1 MTDSRPGKLR
11 SKAAT
16 LQKVLRVKSFVI
28 SVDKSLSRAL
38 SLQVNWG
45 LEVFCVDGT
54 RFAVAE
60 DVLEK
65 ALATVMSPREDTELL
80 LKEVFF
86 EAPDL
91 ETPKT
96 RAFLLAAD
104 MWDHCVYVASQEEA
118 AQRAAAAFYE
128 VLDTPLTPDADVVL
142 VHGPGSSSEHGFE
155 TILSYGIPP
164 QSKDVALPP
173 LLSQIAEEEGDQ
185 YCGPRSD
192 ELTRM
197 IIEAE
202 LVLLEAVALHMS
214 DYAARARAQEEHMLL
229 NR

>member
-1 MTDSRPGKLR
+1 MADSRPGKLR
-11 SKAAT
+11 SKAAI

-45 LEVFCVDGT
+45 RVDGT

-96 RAFLLAAD
+96 RAFLLSAD
-104 MWDHCVYVASQEEA
+104 MWDHCVYVASQEDA

-185 YCGPRSD
+185 YYGPRSD

-197 IIEAE
+197 VIEAE